1 MPRATATAIPRRWS
15 RSPRSVLRTVGAMG
29 HNGRMAD
36 ADEQLDAIAAELYA
50 LPPAEFT
57 AARNARAGLAAPAL
71 AKRLKALR
79 KPTVSAWAVNLL
91 ARDGQLA
98 DAVELSAALREA
110 QDDLDAAELSRL
122 GRQRRQLVAALAK
135 QAVGLAEEAS
145 GTLSTAARDDVE
157 KTINAAVMDASAAAA
172 VLTGRLVK
180 PLEAGDIEP
189 AALADAVGGSLPG
202 AVAAPPRDDL
212 AERRARKAAE
222 KAAREAERL
231 ANEAE
236 RELARVDARRAK
248 AQERVDHV
256 RERIDD
262 LRRDLAA
269 LEADERA
276 AVEKL
281 DAVEVERSAAAVK
294 SRDAA
299 EASERAQRVLDD
311 A

>member
-1 MPRATATAIPRRWS
+1 M
-15 RSPRSVLRTVGAMG
+15 
-29 HNGRMAD
+29 D
-36 ADEQLDAIAAELYA
+36 AAAEGDGELDEIAAELYA

-57 AARNARAGLAAPAL
+57 AARNARAAASDPAL
-71 AKRLKALR
+71 AKQVKALR
-79 KPTVSAWAVNLL
+79 KPSVAAWAVNLL

-122 GRQRRQLVAALAK
+122 GAQRRQLVAALAK
-135 QAVGLAEEAS
+135 QAVGLASNAGVS
-145 GTLSTAARDDVE
+145 LSAAARDETE
-157 KTINAAVMDASAAAA
+157 KTINAAVMDAAAAAA
-172 VLTGRLVK
+172 VLTARLVTT
-180 PLEAGDIEP
+180 LEAGDIDP
-189 AALADAVGGSLPG
+189 ATLADAVGGSLPG
-202 AVAAPPRDDL
+202 AVEPAPRDDL

-262 LRRDLAA
+262 LRRDLAT
-269 LEADERA
+269 LEADA
-276 AVEKL
+276 ATAEQKL
-281 DAVEVERSAAAVK
+281 DAVAREHAEAAA
-294 SRDAA
+294 RARAA
-299 EASERAQRVLDD
+299 TQESDRARRVLDD
-311 A
+311 E

>member
-1 MPRATATAIPRRWS
+1 MPP
-15 RSPRSVLRTVGAMG
+15 
-29 HNGRMAD
+29 AD
-36 ADEQLDAIAAELYA
+36 DDAALDEVAVELYA

-110 QDDLDAAELSRL
+110 QEDLDAAELSRL
-122 GRQRRQLVAALAK
+122 SRQRRQLVAALAK
-135 QAVGLAEEAS
+135 QAAGLAEEAG
-145 GTLSTAARDDVE
+145 GTLSAAARDDVAA
-157 KTINAAVMDASAAAA
+157 TINAAVMDAAAAAA
-172 VLTGRLVK
+172 VLTARLVK
-180 PLEAGDIEP
+180 PLEAGDIDL
-189 AALADAVGGSLPG
+189 ATLADAVGGSLPG
-202 AVAAPPRDDL
+202 AVPAPPRDDL
-212 AERRARKAAE
+212 AERRARRAAE

-236 RELARVDARRAK
+236 REFARVDARRAK
-248 AQERVDHV
+248 AQERIDHV

-269 LEADERA
+269 LEDDERA
-276 AVEKL
+276 AVEKFDGL
-281 DAVEVERSAAAVK
+281 ERERSEAAA
-294 SRDAA
+294 RAREAA
-299 EASERAQRVLDD
+299 AASERAQRALDD

>member
-1 MPRATATAIPRRWS
+1 
-15 RSPRSVLRTVGAMG
+15 
-29 HNGRMAD
+29 MAD
-36 ADEQLDAIAAELYA
+36 SAQGQLDAIAAELYG

-71 AKRLKALR
+71 ARQLKALR

-110 QDDLDAAELSRL
+110 QDDLDAAELARL

-135 QAVGLAEEAS
+135 QAVGLAEEAGGS
-145 GTLSTAARDDVE
+145 LSAAARDDVE

-172 VLTGRLVK
+172 VLTARLVK
-180 PLEAGDIEP
+180 PLEAGDIDA
-189 AALADAVGGSLPG
+189 AALAEAVGGSLPG
-202 AVAAPPRDDL
+202 AVEAPPRDDL

-222 KAAREAERL
+222 KAAREAERI

-236 RELARVDARRAK
+236 RELARVDVRRAK

-262 LRRDLAA
+262 LRRDLAG
-269 LEADERA
+269 LEDDERT

-281 DAVEVERSAAAVK
+281 DVVERERSAAADR

-299 EASERAQRVLDD
+299 QAAERARLALDE